1 MSSWKF
7 CLLCYKVIFI
17 IELYIKIVQVK
28 FIRKYVY
35 YRVIFIEKLK
45 RSTISVCNVLN
56 IDKKPDRVYLLG
68 SLK

>member
-1 MSSWKF
+1 M
-7 CLLCYKVIFI
+7 LLCYKVIFI
-17 IELYIKIVQVK
+17 IELYLKIVQVK
-28 FIRKYVY
+28 FSRKLYVY

>member
-1 MSSWKF
+1 M
-7 CLLCYKVIFI
+7 LLCYKVIFI
-17 IELYIKIVQVK
+17 IELYLKIVQVK
-28 FIRKYVY
+28 FIRKLYVY

-56 IDKKPDRVYLLG
+56 IDKKPDRAYLLG

>member
-1 MSSWKF
+1 M
-7 CLLCYKVIFI
+7 LLCYYKVIFI
-17 IELYIKIVQVK
+17 IELYLKIVQVK
-28 FIRKYVY
+28 FIRKLYVY

>member
-1 MSSWKF
+1 M
-7 CLLCYKVIFI
+7 LLCYKVIFI
-17 IELYIKIVQVK
+17 IELYLKIVQVK
-28 FIRKYVY
+28 FIRKLYVY